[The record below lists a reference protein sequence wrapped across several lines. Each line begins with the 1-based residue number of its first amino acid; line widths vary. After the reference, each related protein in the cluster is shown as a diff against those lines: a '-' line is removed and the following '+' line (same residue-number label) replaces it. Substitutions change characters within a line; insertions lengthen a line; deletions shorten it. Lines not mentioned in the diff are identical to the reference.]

1 MKKKILLVLTFILS
15 FLIFTDKAF
24 AARLDFKSYTLECI
38 YEDGGLY
45 TEEWSVGQKAFIN
58 SRSSY
63 NLAGAQKNESN
74 KGGYNR
80 FSNRIGRT
88 LTYKTSSSSLGFGV
102 IEDETTN
109 CANFLYSASI
119 TEEGVSTNFYVFGRE
134 FTCNNDDCDD
144 FELEQGGWCAVWGC
158 KGGTSAGQIAT
169 KTPYNL
175 VSERYLLGDD
185 YPEPDQILY
194 YVMPAEQK
202 IGTPAYI
209 RVYIYENIV
218 LLEKDGRV
226 TRIEDSEKEALKTA
240 TAPSKI
246 YLNSP
251 EPIPVSDSSSVVN
264 YRFNENQTKYSVSL
278 EKDDTHKYE
287 FVITNPNPNGDDNSG
302 SLCTE
307 RLKNTS
313 PVLKSI
319 IQLGQILVPAL
330 VIILTALDIGK
341 IVISGN
347 VEEELPKR
355 KKTIINRAI
364 ILVVFLFL
372 PLLVKVLLK
381 LMKTSGSDIAKNIEY
396 IDCLFDSSATAGTG
410 TGSVSKPGKTNN
422 SKTGITAEEK

>member
-45 TEEWSVGQKAFIN
+45 TEEWSAGSERIID
-58 SRSSY
+58 SRTTY
-63 NLAGAQKNESN
+63 NLVGSSKSDSN
-74 KGGYNR
+74 KGGSSV
-80 FSNRIGRT
+80 FVDKLGRT
-88 LTYKTSSSSLGFGV
+88 LTTNQGNK
-102 IEDETTN
+102 ETTY
-109 CANFLYSASI
+109 CASKLHSADLTSDNN
-119 TEEGVSTNFYVFGRE
+119 VSMSFYKFDGRLE
-134 FTCNNDDCDD
+134 CKEDSCSD
-144 FELEQGGWCAVWGC
+144 FELERSGWCWFWGC
-158 KGGTSAGQIAT
+158 AGAT
-169 KTPYNL
+169 GPGIKAAENQKNYKL
-175 VSERYLLGDD
+175 VSERYLLSDD
-185 YPEPDQILY
+185 YPEPNKTLY

-202 IGTPAYI
+202 IGTAAYVRI
-209 RVYIYENIV
+209 YIYDNIV
-218 LLEKDGRV
+218 LLVKDGRA
-226 TRIEDSEKEALKTA
+226 TRIDDSEKSIIVEN
-240 TAPSKI
+240 APNTL

-251 EPIPVSDSSSVVN
+251 EPIPVSDSSSVIN
-264 YRFNENQTKYSVSL
+264 YKFNKDQVKYSISTSP
-278 EKDDTHKYE
+278 DATHKLK
-287 FVITNPNPNGDDNSG
+287 FTKTDNIPDSDETSG

-319 IQLGQILVPAL
+319 IQWGQILLPAL
-330 VIILTALDIGK
+330 VIILTAFDIGK

-381 LMKTSGSDIAKNIEY
+381 LVKTSGSDIAKNIEY

-410 TGSVSKPGKTNN
+410 TGSITKPGKTNN

>member
-45 TEEWSVGQKAFIN
+45 TEEWSAGREKIID
-58 SRSSY
+58 SRTTY
-63 NLAGAQKNESN
+63 NLVGASKSDSN
-74 KGGYNR
+74 KGGSSV
-80 FSNRIGRT
+80 FVDKLGRT
-88 LTYKTSSSSLGFGV
+88 LTTDQEGSK
-102 IEDETTN
+102 ETTYCASKLHSADLTSDNNISMSFYKFDGRLECEKDN
-109 CANFLYSASI
+109 CS
-119 TEEGVSTNFYVFGRE
+119 
-134 FTCNNDDCDD
+134 D
-144 FELEQGGWCAVWGC
+144 FQLDQGGWCWFWGC
-158 KGGTSAGQIAT
+158 AGGTSAGITAAENQ
-169 KTPYNL
+169 KFYNL
-175 VSERYLLGDD
+175 VSERYLLSDD
-185 YPEPDQILY
+185 YPEPNKTLY

-202 IGTPAYI
+202 IGTAAYVRI
-209 RVYIYENIV
+209 YIYDNIV
-218 LLEKDGRV
+218 LLVKDGRA
-226 TRIEDSEKEALKTA
+226 TRIDDSKKSIVEN
-240 TAPSKI
+240 APDTL

-251 EPIPVSDSSSVVN
+251 EPIPVSDSSSVIN
-264 YRFNENQTKYSVSL
+264 YKFNKDQVKYSISTSP
-278 EKDDTHKYE
+278 DATHKLK
-287 FVITNPNPNGDDNSG
+287 FTKTDNIPDSDETSG

-319 IQLGQILVPAL
+319 IQWSQILLPAL
-330 VIILTALDIGK
+330 VIILTAFDIGK

-381 LMKTSGSDIAKNIEY
+381 LVKTSGSDIAKNIEY

-410 TGSVSKPGKTNN
+410 TGSITKPGKTNN